1 MTNKNDSGSFEI
13 IMSNVLK
20 LPGITVVRKEF
31 LAKSFS
37 NHVSPD
43 ILSKVLDKGSVE
55 ANVDIAKSGRWVC
68 IFSYCNG
75 NRPFK

>member
-20 LPGITVVRKEF
+20 LPGIKVDRKEF

-37 NHVSPD
+37 NYVSSD
-43 ILSKVLDKGSVE
+43 ILSKVLDKGPVE
-55 ANVDIAKSGRWVC
+55 ANVDIAKSGRGVC